1 MPSAKELSSTIELI
15 KQKNPDLRVVEVNS
29 KEFQIGCQYC
39 SFKGDVIFPHTN
51 VKNREELSRIIDIL
65 KKNAFL
71 LKLYTGPSLFFLLK
85 KCNDLGLKGMPDIDE
100 LPDVRQDD
108 ITKATFKILELLV
121 KEKDDIIEKVCERSR
136 DETIMDF
143 KEDVKKDSED

>member
-1 MPSAKELSSTIELI
+1 MPSAKELSKTIELI
-15 KQKNPDLRVVEVNS
+15 KQKNPGLRVIEVNS

-39 SFKGDVIFPHTN
+39 SFKGEVIFPHTGVEN
-51 VKNREELSRIIDIL
+51 KQGLQSIIDIL
-65 KKNAFL
+65 KRNSFL

-85 KCNDLGLKGMPDIDE
+85 KCNEYGLKGMPDIDS

-108 ITKATFKILELLV
+108 ITKATFKVLELLL
-121 KEKDDIIEKVCERSR
+121 KEKDDVIASVCERSR

-143 KEDVKKDSED
+143 KEEVKKDS